1 MVRTDQEIL
10 ALGQARD
17 QEAIAAMAEKY
28 GAYCHTVARNVLG
41 NDADA
46 EECVNDAYL
55 AVWNAIPRAQPQNLL
70 AYLAKT
76 TRNIA
81 LRRLEHDQAQ
91 KRDSRLHLLL
101 DELAEVL
108 PGEGSVEDEA
118 AQGEL
123 VEAINTFLKEK
134 ATRAERQLF
143 LRRYF
148 WGDSIRDLAPG
159 LPVQREQGEIP
170 PLPGA
175 EAAAG
180 LPGGKGVDGVKGE
193 KLYELLDALD
203 DTLVLESAEV
213 KRTTWRRRLALVAA
227 VVAVIAA
234 VWFFT
239 TEPVRH
245 PREDVGGPD
254 RRDPGRGILRLR
266 RQRRPRPQGGQG
278 PPGPCPLRPRPGEG
292 SAGALPG
299 PPAGHQRPRLG
310 AQRPGTVLHRRGG
323 EPALAARP
331 DHGGGDPPLRGTHP
345 LPRPVGPAGPPP
357 VGRPCWRTSKT
368 PPTTRPSSWTR

>member
-10 ALGQARD
+10 ALGKAGTKRPSPLWRRST
-17 QEAIAAMAEKY
+17 APTATPWPATCWA
-28 GAYCHTVARNVLG
+28 TTPTR
-41 NDADA
+41 

-108 PGEGSVEDEA
+108 PGRGPWRTRPPRGTGGGHQHLP
-118 AQGEL
+118 QGEGHPG
-123 VEAINTFLKEK
+123 
-134 ATRAERQLF
+134 RAAALPPPV
-143 LRRYF
+143 LL
-148 WGDSIRDLAPG
+148 GGLHPGPGPG

-170 PLPGA
+170 PFPGA

-213 KRTTWRRRLALVAA
+213 KRTTWRRRLYLVAA

-245 PREDVGGPD
+245 PLEDVGA
-254 RRDPGRGILRLR
+254 R
-266 RQRRPRPQGGQG
+266 
-278 PPGPCPLRPRPGEG
+278 
-292 SAGALPG
+292 SA
-299 PPAGHQRPRLG
+299 
-310 AQRPGTVLHRRGG
+310 
-323 EPALAARP
+323 
-331 DHGGGDPPLRGTHP
+331 
-345 LPRPVGPAGPPP
+345 
-357 VGRPCWRTSKT
+357 
-368 PPTTRPSSWTR
+368 